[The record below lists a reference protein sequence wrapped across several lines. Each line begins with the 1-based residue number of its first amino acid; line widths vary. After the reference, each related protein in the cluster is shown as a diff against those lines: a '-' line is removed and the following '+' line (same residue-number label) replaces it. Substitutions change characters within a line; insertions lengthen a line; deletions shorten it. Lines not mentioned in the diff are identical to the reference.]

1 MSASGIEQRTSAQ
14 ANVRSRCRVVTSVAI
29 SQKKITALRYWS
41 DSRATLPLGQYENGM
56 VIAAQIRR
64 ANAITTSRRDRT
76 MGCRRAVVS
85 NIWARI
91 ETPAASRAIRRVLST
106 GSSVWGV
113 SSRMAVKATR
123 PPNATGLP
131 GTSARIAGRSGRHQF
146 VPESVSVNDGLHDV
160 ALPGGHPNRSIEK
173 LHVFETGVA
182 EPAVDLGVEIFPLVC
197 HRVPIQRLQPP

>member
-1 MSASGIEQRTSAQ
+1 MIASGIEQRTSAH

-56 VIAAQIRR
+56 VIAAQLKR
-64 ANAITTSRRDRT
+64 ANAITISRRDRT
-76 MGCRRAVVS
+76 IGCRRMVVS

-91 ETPAASRAIRRVLST
+91 ETPAAIRAIRSVLSA

-123 PPNATGLP
+123 PPKATGLP

-146 VPESVSVNDGLHDV
+146 VPDSVSGNDWLPDV
-160 ALPGGHPNRSIEK
+160 AFPSGHPNRSVEK
-173 LHVFETGVA
+173 LHVFEPGIA
-182 EPAVDLGVEIFPLVC
+182 
-197 HRVPIQRLQPP
+197 